1 MSNYLLRNIASLFVF
16 LSFIIP
22 VCAADSGAG
31 TLRNKDTV
39 QLTHGLTYT
48 ELVYADDGSH
58 QAGFSLERASDS
70 PVYPIY
76 MACDTIWGG
85 MTLTDCIA
93 YAESLGYQVVAGVNT
108 DFFNYPGVPI
118 GTVVENGKLRSGN
131 LGANTFA
138 ILENGGY
145 YASRHPEITMQLSG
159 SRLPDGAYTTNRFN
173 KLFSNDE
180 LNLYTSDY
188 STVST
193 RVTEDTWAVRMRITD
208 GTIAIGDTVTLVVE
222 EVLPEAQ
229 DVPIGDGYVVL
240 TSGRE
245 GIYADAIYQFAV
257 GDELQLSFTSSDS
270 ILESAVYASG
280 CGDVLISE
288 GRINEVE
295 GWSPFVG
302 GAHPR
307 TLLGWKSDNTLV
319 LYVADGR
326 DTGYAHGLT
335 LRMAAEELL
344 RMGCVYAV
352 NLDGGGSS
360 AMGVLMPGTS
370 QVTIVNQPSDGGLR
384 RGAGYL
390 LFVTGEPRDGVAKNL
405 HIVENNRTIVVGQTI
420 PFTPYATDGGLYPA
434 DTPEAIGYASEQG
447 RMNGT
452 SYTAPMQACT
462 DKITLHSDGAAGQG
476 RLKIVSAL
484 DQLNITDSDNQAPD
498 KIVVPVGSSPDLDLE
513 VIYQGAPLAA
523 DWTAARYSS
532 DVPLGYAGPDG
543 RFVAD
548 GIPGI
553 SGTLVIT
560 VGNCTYP
567 LEVELAKP
575 LPTSVAFLNKMAIEF
590 HRQRPDFEI
599 NIAP

>member
-1 MSNYLLRNIASLFVF
+1 MSKYLLGNIVTLIVF
-16 LSFIIP
+16 LSLTIP

-39 QLTHGLTYT
+39 QLTKGLTYS
-48 ELVYADDGSH
+48 ELVYADDDSH
-58 QAGFSLERASDS
+58 QVGFSLERANDS
-70 PVYPIY
+70 SVYPIY

-85 MTLTDCIA
+85 MTLTECVA
-93 YAESLGYQVVAGVNT
+93 YAESLGYQVVAGINT

-159 SRLPDGAYTTNRFN
+159 NRLPDGGYAIKRLN
-173 KLFSNDE
+173 KLFSNDD

-188 STVST
+188 STIST

-208 GTIAIGDTVTLVVE
+208 GNIALGDSVTLVVE
-222 EVLPEAQ
+222 EVLPEVQ
-229 DVPIGDGYVVL
+229 DVPIGEGYVVL
-240 TSGRE
+240 TGGRE
-245 GIYADAIYQFAV
+245 GMYADAINQFAV
-257 GDELQLSFTSSDS
+257 GDELQLAFTSSDNV
-270 ILESAVYASG
+270 LEEAKYASG
-280 CGDVLISE
+280 CGDVIISE
-288 GRINEVE
+288 GRINDAE

-326 DTGYAHGLT
+326 STGYANGLT

-360 AMGVLMPGTS
+360 AMGVLMPGTE

-390 LFVTGEPRDGVAKNL
+390 LFVTDEPCDGAAKNL
-405 HIVENNRTIVVGQTI
+405 HIAENNRTVVVGQRVAL
-420 PFTPYATDGGLYPA
+420 TPYATDGGLLPA
-434 DTPEAIGYASEQG
+434 QVPESITYTSEQG
-447 RMNGT
+447 KMDGT

-462 DKITLHSDGAAGQG
+462 DIITMSSDGASGQG
-476 RLKIVSAL
+476 KLKVVSAL
-484 DQLNITDSDNQAPD
+484 DEIKITDNDKHAPD

-513 VIYQGAPLAA
+513 VIYHGVPLAA

-532 DVPLGYAGPDG
+532 DVPLGYAGSDG

-548 GIPGI
+548 GIPGV
-553 SGTLVIT
+553 SGALVIT

-575 LPTSVAFLNKMAIEF
+575 LPNSVAFLNKTAIEF
-590 HRQRPDFEI
+590 HRQCPDFEV